1 MFELI
6 SKSEKLSVASH
17 GEDLDGLF
25 SAAII
30 ILLHPSELK
39 LKFTAPYEIKT
50 AEESYDMVLDLP
62 PPQGGAKILVDHHES
77 NILLTNRVQKAY
89 LKPEYPSTAR
99 LLYDLIK
106 EKEPSI
112 ESYER
117 TIALVDE
124 TDTGNLDLFSAL
136 FTSAIRKIF
145 KVRRKYLASISKD
158 LLVHPPTTS
167 SDLVNLPSIR
177 KETRLI
183 RREYGDLIEKI
194 GSMRGG
200 EALLVKLESVPAY
213 LVPIIQLAAKRY
225 LLFGT
230 ITSGS
235 DGALRI
241 SIRSQSNSPLSALKV
256 AEAMGGGG
264 HENAAGALIM
274 PSDMDRLLKMI
285 EEQLRVELISV

>member
-1 MFELI
+1 MFEFI
-6 SKSEKLSVASH
+6 SKSEELSIASH

-25 SAAII
+25 SAAIM
-30 ILLHPSELK
+30 ILLHPTRLK

-50 AEESYDMVLDLP
+50 SEESYDIVLDLP
-62 PPQGGAKILVDHHES
+62 PPRGGAKILVDHHES
-77 NILLTNRVQKAY
+77 NIALTDRVQRAY

-106 EKEPSI
+106 DQEPSI

-124 TDTGNLDLFSAL
+124 TDTGNLDLSSAL
-136 FTSAIRKIF
+136 FTSAVRKLF
-145 KVRRKYLASISKD
+145 KVRRRYLVKVSRD
-158 LLVHPPTTS
+158 LLLHPPTTS

-177 KETRLI
+177 RETRLI
-183 RREYGDLIEKI
+183 EKEYEEIIEKI
-194 GSMRGG
+194 MSMGGG
-200 EALLVKLESVPAY
+200 EALLVKLERIPAY
-213 LVPIIQLAAKRY
+213 LVPIIQLNAKRY

-241 SIRSQSNSPLSALKV
+241 SIRSQPGSPLSALNV

-274 PSDMDRLLKMI
+274 PSDMDKLLKMI
-285 EEQLRVELISV
+285 REQLRVELISI